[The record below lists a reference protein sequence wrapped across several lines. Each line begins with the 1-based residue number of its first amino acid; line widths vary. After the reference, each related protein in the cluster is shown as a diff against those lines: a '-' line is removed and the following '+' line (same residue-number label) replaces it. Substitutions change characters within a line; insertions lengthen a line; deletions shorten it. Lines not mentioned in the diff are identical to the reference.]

1 MRQTREYLTEDE
13 AAAHVHLNPR
23 TLSNWRS
30 AGRGP
35 RFFKA
40 GGRVRYL
47 REDLDRWLDAHARE
61 PEAPTRRRGRAA

>member
-35 RFFKA
+35 RYLKA

-61 PEAPTRRRGRAA
+61 PEAPPRRNRAA